1 MYRKKIITSNIF
13 VMSAKK
19 NLDEKLLCLC
29 PYSLVFVNFP
39 DRIESKEAMVIYAI
53 IDLYLASFLYL

>member
-1 MYRKKIITSNIF
+1 MYRKKIITSNMF
-13 VMSAKK
+13 VMSAQK

-39 DRIESKEAMVIYAI
+39 DRIESKEAMVIYTVI
-53 IDLYLASFLYL
+53 N